1 MEFPRRQ
8 KDWVLCS
15 NNRNITSFPIQNGSF
30 SFFRA
35 WILKIGNNTLDNGK
49 LVIFSS
55 LNHFHVQTFYQ
66 INKFVGFSR
75 ATEEQDKKGSQ
86 KC

>member
-1 MEFPRRQ
+1 M
-8 KDWVLCS
+8 
-15 NNRNITSFPIQNGSF
+15 
-30 SFFRA
+30 
-35 WILKIGNNTLDNGK
+35 
-49 LVIFSS
+49 FSS

-66 INKFVGFSR
+66 INKFVGFSK